1 METKMRSTLA
11 LASLALVI
19 GLVLGAVLTYGSYSA
34 ATRVNV
40 SLPDASMPAGIQ
52 SPWAES
58 PRLPAADLIELDERL
73 QHEIE
78 ARRALERR
86 VALLTG
92 RVEALVQKQSTESE
106 QAPSPRGAVTQAPP
120 HSDPGQNWFNEQ
132 LLIENGMDRVQ
143 AGLLRARYEQLEL
156 ERLYLRNQSR
166 REGWDRQ
173 RLRDELRAVER
184 KESEIKEQLGE
195 DAYDAY
201 RFAAGLP
208 NRVAVTSVLPSAQA
222 GEAGIEPG
230 DFIMR
235 YDDERIYDWFD
246 LQEAT
251 AAGQVGEMVSL
262 EVERD
267 GETLQ
272 FYLQRGPL
280 GIRMDSLSVGPA
292 TDLR

>member
-1 METKMRSTLA
+1 METNMRSTLA
-11 LASLALVI
+11 LTGLALVT
-19 GLVLGAVLTYGSYSA
+19 GLVLGAALTYDSNSP
-34 ATRVNV
+34 V
-40 SLPDASMPAGIQ
+40 SRMNDPVPEASMPAGIQ
-52 SPWAES
+52 PSGAGSSHP
-58 PRLPAADLIELDERL
+58 PAADIIELEERL
-73 QHEIE
+73 RHEID

-92 RVEALVQKQSTESE
+92 RVEALLQKQSTASE
-106 QAPSPRGAVTQAPP
+106 QAASPRGAATQAPP
-120 HSDPGQNWFNEQ
+120 RSDPGQNWFNEQ

-184 KESEIKEQLGE
+184 KESEIKDQLGE

-292 TDLR
+292 TDSR